1 MKCKDVQA
9 DLLDYLE
16 GVLDE
21 MRTKEMEEH
30 IQECEG
36 CRMEMNGLKQ
46 VIASLESGNDSIVVP
61 EDFMTGVRARISI
74 TQKGRRTFIPNHRR
88 RVMMGMAAA
97 LFLLVFMGT
106 AVATNGFESVMDWWK
121 DSTNKQ
127 SEQVESYIQQGLGE
141 KVNLVAES
149 NGVKV
154 TITSVVADD
163 IQTLIYYEVE
173 DRKKENKYGINFTE
187 GLKIAN
193 QDRDWDKEDDSTFS
207 PINSSSALY
216 SEKDYVYK
224 GELGAL
230 PMSADEGTIQLELTK
245 LEKMINQSSEG
256 EGSEGIPGGS
266 NEFIEGKWH
275 FDIPVKKHP
284 ALVYAIKKE
293 TKIEGNPVIFDKVTI
308 APTATILTY
317 RYRNDND
324 EKNMEYLQMASIESD
339 GTFVYPIMGSG
350 GGGGSAAGWNSTD
363 ATFESL
369 YFDQPK
375 EIRVHMGPASFFV
388 EDSARFEIDPSKELP
403 QTFEYL
409 GSGISIDSIKV
420 GKPTEVVMTE
430 ELKPKRKYETLH
442 FHFYDKDGQG
452 SSGNRRDGYYR
463 DKEGHTYKAS
473 ENFHRL
479 NELEQPR
486 FFSTDHQIELSTDDG
501 KEPFAPIGIEIEG
514 YSITTFYDQVI
525 EIPLD

>member
-1 MKCKDVQA
+1 MKCRDVQA
-9 DLLDYLE
+9 HSLDYLE
-16 GVLDE
+16 GILDE
-21 MRTKEMEEH
+21 VRTKEVEEH
-30 IQECEG
+30 LQECEG
-36 CRMEMNGLKQ
+36 CRMEMNGLQQ
-46 VIASLESGNDSIVVP
+46 VTVSLQSGHDGIVVP
-61 EDFMTGVRARISI
+61 EDFMAGVRARIST
-74 TQKGRRTFIPNHRR
+74 TQKGSRKFMSTHRL
-88 RVMMGMAAA
+88 RVITGMAAA

-106 AVATNGFESVMDWWK
+106 AIATNGFESVMDWWK

-127 SEQVESYIQQGLGE
+127 TEQVENYIQQGLGD

-154 TITSVVADD
+154 TITNVVADD

-173 DRKKENKYGINFTE
+173 DRKKENKYGINFSE

-207 PINSSSALY
+207 PATSSMALY
-216 SEKDYVYK
+216 TEDDYVYK
-224 GELGAL
+224 GRLGAI
-230 PMSADEGTIQLELTK
+230 PMSTDEGVIQLELTK
-245 LEKMINQSSEG
+245 LEKMINAPEDG
-256 EGSEGIPGGS
+256 GIPNGNG
-266 NEFIEGKWH
+266 EFIEGEWQ

-284 ALVYAIKKE
+284 ALVYEINKK
-293 TKIEGNPVIFDKVTI
+293 TNIEGIPVFFDKVTI
-308 APTATILTY
+308 APTATILSY

-324 EKNMEYLQMASIESD
+324 EKNMEYLQMASIESE

-350 GGGGSAAGWNSTD
+350 GGGGSTAGWNSTE

-369 YFDQPK
+369 YFDHPK
-375 EIRVHMGPASFFV
+375 EIRVHVGPASFFV
-388 EDSARFEIDPSKELP
+388 EDSARFAIDPSVERP

-409 GSGISIDSIKV
+409 GNDISVDSIKV
-420 GKPTEVVMTE
+420 GKPTEVVMSE
-430 ELKPKRKYETLH
+430 ELQPKRKYETLRY
-442 FHFYDKDGQG
+442 HFYDKDGQG
-452 SSGNRRDGYYR
+452 SSGDSRDGYYR

-486 FFSTDHQIELSTDDG
+486 FFSTDHQIKLSTDDE
-501 KEPFAPIGIEIEG
+501 KEPFVPIGIEIEG
-514 YSITTFYDQVI
+514 YSMTTFYDQVI